1 MRGQI
6 HTQWDNWLTGADK
19 VLLVIAV
26 GLIGWSYVALWSGTH
41 AALEVEIWSRGER
54 VETLP
59 LAEDRELDIAG
70 ALGVSHIEIKH
81 AEARFVDSPC
91 SNKLCILHGWLR
103 HAGESTACL
112 PNQVSLRIL
121 GRDPRY
127 DAINF

>member
-1 MRGQI
+1 MR
-6 HTQWDNWLTGADK
+6 DWLTRADM
-19 VLLVIAV
+19 LLLMFVTI
-26 GLIGWSYVALWSGTH
+26 LIGWLYVTIWGADT

-54 VETLP
+54 IETLP
-59 LAEDRELDIAG
+59 LAEDRQLTVTG
-70 ALGVSHIEIKH
+70 VLGDSHIEIKH

-91 SNKLCILHGWLR
+91 SNKLCVLHGWLQ
-103 HAGESTACL
+103 HAGETTACL